1 MPGATDGL
9 VTLQKSYKAVLPW
22 HQSGL
27 ANLQRTAIDGMEL
40 ALHFSNEVWLME
52 QGFPTTRLP
61 MAVLPCHGFELAQL
75 FSRCTLWPRIAP
87 HYLQRGTAN
96 GMKLVQLFLNKFL
109 PIICSW
115 CPDAPGSFQGKCH

>member
-40 ALHFSNEVWLME
+40 ALHFSNKVRLME

-61 MAVLPCHGFELAQL
+61 MAVLPCHGFELAPPFFQKPPSGL
-75 FSRCTLWPRIAP
+75 PFPP
-87 HYLQRGTAN
+87 H
-96 GMKLVQLFLNKFL
+96 FPNKSDPMTSNF
-109 PIICSW
+109 
-115 CPDAPGSFQGKCH
+115 F

>member
-22 HQSGL
+22 HRSGL

-40 ALHFSNEVWLME
+40 ALHFSNEVRLME

-61 MAVLPCHGFELAQL
+61 MVVLPCHGFELAQL
-75 FSRCTLWPRIAP
+75 FSKDALYGLESPYIISKEA
-87 HYLQRGTAN
+87 
-96 GMKLVQLFLNKFL
+96 L
-109 PIICSW
+109 PM
-115 CPDAPGSFQGKCH
+115 A